1 MPIYEYKCMKCK
13 NTFDKLVQYYN
24 EAVKIIECP
33 ECKEMTAEKQMSAF
47 TTQGLDHNVGVNNN
61 GRST

>member
-1 MPIYEYKCMKCK
+1 MPIYEYECK
-13 NTFDKLVQYYN
+13 NCKNKFDTLVQRYS
-24 EAVKIIECP
+24 EACKVIECP

-61 GRST
+61 GRNS